1 MPISTDLLPFVG
13 SGAVLVWLWLLDRLL
28 HRYNRTPRQC
38 HVCLAFRHRRDR
50 ALRGGVICICCA
62 QQQRC
67 ARRAGLE
74 ARYWQT
80 VRACQQACLRGPAL
94 WRRVG
99 MELFLMGTDPG
110 PVPPRKEAPA
120 CER

>member
-1 MPISTDLLPFVG
+1 MTWIDLLPFFG
-13 SGAVLVWLWLLDRLL
+13 SGAVAVGLGLLGRLL
-28 HRYNRTPRQC
+28 RRYSRASYQC
-38 HVCLAFRHRRDR
+38 HTCLAYRHRRDR
-50 ALRGGVICICCA
+50 ALRGGVVCICCA

-74 ARYWQT
+74 ERYWQT

-110 PVPPRKEAPA
+110 PVPQRTEVPA
-120 CER
+120 CEH

>member
-1 MPISTDLLPFVG
+1 VTWTDLPAILG
-13 SGAVLVWLWLLDRLL
+13 TGAVGGALWLLSRLL
-28 HRYNRTPRQC
+28 HRYSHTPRQC

-50 ALRGGVICICCA
+50 ALRGGNICICCA

-67 ARRAGLE
+67 ARRAGLD

-80 VRACQQACLRGPAL
+80 VRACQEACLRGPAL

-99 MELFLMGTDPG
+99 MELFLTATEPTR
-110 PVPPRKEAPA
+110 P
-120 CER
+120 ERQEVEHAAH